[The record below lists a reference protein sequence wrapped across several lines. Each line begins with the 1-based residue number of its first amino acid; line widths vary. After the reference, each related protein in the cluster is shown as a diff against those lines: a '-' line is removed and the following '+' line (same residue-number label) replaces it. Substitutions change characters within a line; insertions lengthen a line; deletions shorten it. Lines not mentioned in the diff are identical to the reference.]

1 MKKHVMTKAWEISK
15 TGAKRFGGNAKEYFA
30 AALRMAWAAAKAVAW
45 DLPADTRKC
54 RTWMARITGTHPVYK
69 LDRQF
74 LSPDG
79 EDKYGDKLFD
89 LTTGYYEAYN
99 GKHRYFIRVANGQAR
114 KVERDVVMSAFAAD
128 AYVA

>member
-1 MKKHVMTKAWEISK
+1 MKKHVMTKAWEIAK

-30 AALRMAWAAAKAVAW
+30 AALRMAWAAAKVVAW

-54 RTWMARITGTHPVYK
+54 RTWMACITGTHPVYK
-69 LDRQF
+69 LERQF
-74 LSPDG
+74 LNPDG

-89 LTTGYYEAYN
+89 LKNGYYEAYN
-99 GKHRYFIRVANGQAR
+99 GKRRYFIRVANGQATR
-114 KVERDVVMSAFAAD
+114 VERDTVMAAFAAD